1 MDYELIFLVNT
12 FSTLFLTGLIWF
24 VQIVQYPS
32 FYLVDK
38 DSFIHFHAH
47 HTKRISFIVA
57 PVMFLELV
65 SSGILWHYSEWISL
79 SSIGFYIV
87 LLIWMSTFFISVPKH
102 NLLQQKKD
110 PKIIHSLVNT
120 NWIRTCLWSIKTVLA
135 FSMF

>member
-32 FYLVDK
+32 FYLVDE

-47 HTKRISFIVA
+47 HTKRISFIVVPA
-57 PVMFLELV
+57 MVLELA
-65 SSGILWHYSEWISL
+65 SSAVLWHYSEWTSL
-79 SSIGFYIV
+79 PSIGFYLV
-87 LLIWMSTFFISVPKH
+87 LLIWTSTFFISVPKH

-110 PKIIHSLVNT
+110 PKVIHALVST
-120 NWIRTCLWSIKTVLA
+120 NWIRTSLWSIKTMLA
-135 FSMF
+135 FFMF

>member
-24 VQIVQYPS
+24 VQIVQYHS
-32 FYLVDK
+32 FYLVNK

-47 HTKRISFIVA
+47 HTKRISFIVVPA
-57 PVMFLELV
+57 MVLELA
-65 SSGILWHYSEWISL
+65 SSAVLWHYSEWTSL
-79 SSIGFYIV
+79 PSIGFYLV

-110 PKIIHSLVNT
+110 PKVIRALVNT
-120 NWIRTCLWSIKTVLA
+120 NWIRTSLWSVKSVLA
-135 FSMF
+135 FFIS

>member
-32 FYLVDK
+32 FYLVDE

-57 PVMFLELV
+57 PVMFLELI
-65 SSGILWHYSEWISL
+65 SSAFLWHYSEWTSL
-79 SSIGFYIV
+79 PSIGFYIV

-102 NLLQQKKD
+102 NFLQQKKD
-110 PKIIHSLVNT
+110 PKVIHALVNT
-120 NWIRTCLWSIKTVLA
+120 NWIRTCLWSIKAVLA
-135 FSMF
+135 FYLF